1 MVWFGMVWFGLVW
14 FGMVWFITLKMTNS
28 WLKESVFSI
37 NNSKNMF
44 LIPSGIKRKD
54 LNLVSFFDLISPEN
68 MVLFGLVYFV
78 WIWYGLGQFGLVYFV
93 WILYGLGQF
102 GLVWFGMAKGLK
114 NDQK

>member
-1 MVWFGMVWFGLVW
+1 MVWFGWGWFGLVW

-68 MVLFGLVYFV
+68 MVWFGIFCLDLVWFGAV
-78 WIWYGLGQFGLVYFV
+78 W
-93 WILYGLGQF
+93 F
-102 GLVWFGMAKGLK
+102 GLVWYG
-114 NDQK
+114 